1 MYSSHL
7 IYFEISS
14 PTLVCHTVEMH
25 YIFKI
30 LLLYSHAGIDQTN
43 LVYNNDDQERVYLIV
58 DFITPGGGVLV

>member
-14 PTLVCHTVEMH
+14 PTLVCHIVEMH
-25 YIFKI
+25 YIFEN

-43 LVYNNDDQERVYLIV
+43 LVYNNDDQGRVYQIV
-58 DFITPGGGVLV
+58 DFITPGAGVLV